1 MDSSFRTLCT
11 LKYKYICSTIYY
23 NIQYI
28 LYLLTPTLKYNWPK
42 LLLISGLSL
51 YASAWIFSSRSQT
64 RKYSCYG
71 TRCCQNCRFRIGSRN
86 SFFATLYR
94 LCFYKMVS
102 FVYILKYCSQG
113 IVQKQGKERMKN
125 FFLKFP
131 HFYLANKK
139 FQKKTQWENSK
150 YISYFSRSR
159 ERNLKKNPVGI
170 YLIFFM
176 PHSILT
182 LIENCRHT
190 KYLIFFCLKT

>member
-1 MDSSFRTLCT
+1 MSNGHRIFFTSLQNRNSRDFDYSSLRDSIGTFFTLMDSSFRTLCT

-23 NIQYI
+23 NIKYI
-28 LYLLTPTLKYNWPK
+28 LYLLLTPTLKYNWPK

-102 FVYILKYCSQG
+102 FV
-113 IVQKQGKERMKN
+113 
-125 FFLKFP
+125 
-131 HFYLANKK
+131 H
-139 FQKKTQWENSK
+139 TQIPN
-150 YISYFSRSR
+150 
-159 ERNLKKNPVGI
+159 
-170 YLIFFM
+170 
-176 PHSILT
+176 
-182 LIENCRHT
+182 
-190 KYLIFFCLKT
+190 FFCLKT